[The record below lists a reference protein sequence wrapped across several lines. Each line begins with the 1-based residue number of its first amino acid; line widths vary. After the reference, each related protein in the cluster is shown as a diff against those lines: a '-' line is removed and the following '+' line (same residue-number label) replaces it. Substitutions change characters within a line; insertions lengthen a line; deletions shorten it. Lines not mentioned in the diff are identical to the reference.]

1 MSKRNKTYQTLEK
14 KKSNNSLTLK
24 GGYIKVKIDNIN
36 DHIHNVNRGAGVVQ
50 SQKVYNRKKN
60 NRIDNDYD
68 CSFLLLNQHISICYH
83 AFL

>member
-1 MSKRNKTYQTLEK
+1 MSKKDKTYQTSEK
-14 KKSNNSLTLK
+14 RKNDNSFTLK

-36 DHIHNVNRGAGVVQ
+36 DHLQNVNRGAGVVQ

-68 CSFLLLNQHISICYH
+68 CSFILN
-83 AFL
+83 